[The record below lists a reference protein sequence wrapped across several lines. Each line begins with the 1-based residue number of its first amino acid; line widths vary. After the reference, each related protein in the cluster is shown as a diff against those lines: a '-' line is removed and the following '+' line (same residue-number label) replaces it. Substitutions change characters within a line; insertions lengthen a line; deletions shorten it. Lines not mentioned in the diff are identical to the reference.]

1 MTASNL
7 YAEKIFANHPL
18 AIWPLDDSADY
29 ISLITEAERDIE
41 SVTWTK
47 EFGTVI
53 PGSTPEIT
61 SVLQEEPFPNSFRK
75 VFRSTLPV
83 EPSNTTS
90 YIKSPNLI
98 NFKQLNS
105 SFQTLSISTYYYTE
119 SSHIVSISI
128 GAEYASGSFT
138 FKDFTNIELQQ
149 WIPISATFTY
159 PDLDEEFKIVIKVIS
174 KPGGATINDYN
185 IHFNGITCGQHSE
198 EFNAT
203 SLGQTSLTF
212 PTDINLSLDGVL
224 PAYSYGLN
232 ANNGY
237 YIVDNNSL
245 VAKNFGVPLVYG
257 SARGVEIIPSAEA
270 IDRTWAEVAEESWG
284 YWDNQESWTDI
295 LNFTNEADIILNT
308 KPSFIF
314 PGYGFLNESGRNN
327 DYTLEF
333 WLQAD
338 VNTAEGKRI
347 LGPISSYDGLY
358 VKDCFLILSI
368 DGDFV
373 SHFVGEWFRPMLIHI
388 KLIKNQAILMVNG
401 EVVGTLDINTQS
413 MVLPSE
419 FDIVSTT
426 KSNDWIGIYAYSED
440 VDQIKIDCISIYPY
454 SILTNLAKTNYLLGQ
469 GVPKTSELIDNY
481 YGGSSVEIDYPF
493 ANYSNNI
500 TYPITRSWN
509 SGEEDNLIPGALT
522 LSTPQYSLP
531 NFVLSHS
538 ITQKTITDLESD
550 NALVQEGVYKFFTL
564 KPSNNWANT
573 SYVYFENLSFMK
585 NGIDSILGVFEIID
599 DQDATL
605 LLLRNGTN
613 FFSIERKSIASVDYL
628 TYIFTYNNVS
638 TTIYSEVCPAGIFTA
653 GVKISKLISE
663 NSIGGL
669 SEFFA
674 NPASLKLYI
683 GSNPNQN
690 NMFTGNI
697 YNVSINTPKE
707 TYSIDSSFEAN
718 GNINSSASFLNY
730 VGSYTLF
737 SFEDFGKFFID
748 IAISGSWEDYIPLS
762 SLAKDCFDENSQVV
776 SDIDFIQF
784 NIDYPAPPEIK
795 EPGDTYWQDNNDSIN
810 TNNLNV
816 RTFITFQN
824 IVDGVTQIDSNY
836 ATNQP
841 AIKRRILEL
850 DEVEDWE
857 TKRFEIVD
865 NYLIYPS
872 KLVDFNNLAIVYLVR
887 FKVFGILHNKI
898 ALRKLEFAAKTF
910 DADRFNPITTKHA
923 IDLVPYNLIEE
934 SGDTGSYDYKD
945 KNPYLIDKESAP
957 YLYLTRKS
965 GIELKDGLVDMN
977 RGLFI
982 DINANELEV
991 VSISAIQ
998 MFIRSDLWA
1007 FPQSETLIFEIE
1019 DSVDTLQFYI
1029 KANSSNADRGIIV
1042 TRTKSNGQIYTNIN
1056 YYLDGLYVAEPTIS
1070 IQRWSVLGISFPNN
1084 LNFNNF
1090 NGKINLKHL
1099 LMYNNISFYQGT
1111 RSQQEQRTVLRSWD
1125 EVNEESW
1132 GYWDNDNW
1140 ENVLVKRRDTR
1151 YVVNPESVYKN
1162 YTGTSRIVVDDNKGI
1177 YLETDTVTVFKDA
1190 IWQSSIS
1197 TVA

>member
-1 MTASNL
+1 MTSSNL

-29 ISLITEAERDIE
+29 ISLITEAERDIN
-41 SVTWTK
+41 TWTK
-47 EFGTVI
+47 TNATVI
-53 PGSTPEIT
+53 TGSTPEIT
-61 SVLQEEPFPNSFRK
+61 GIVQTEPFENSFRK
-75 VFRSTLPV
+75 VFRSTLPSG
-83 EPSNTTS
+83 SNVTS

-98 NFKQLNS
+98 NFKELNS
-105 SFQTLSISTYYYTE
+105 SLQTLSISTYYYTE
-119 SSHIVSISI
+119 SSDIVSISV
-128 GAEYASGSFT
+128 GAEYSSGSFT
-138 FKDFTNIELQQ
+138 FKDFTNIELEQ

-174 KPGGATINDYN
+174 KPGGVTIDDYN

-203 SLGQTSLTF
+203 SLGQTVLTF
-212 PTDINLSLDGVL
+212 PIDINLSLDGVL

-237 YIVDNNSL
+237 YVVDNNSL

-257 SARGVEIIPSAEA
+257 SARAVEIIPSTEVV
-270 IDRTWAEVAEESWG
+270 DRSWAEVAEESWG
-284 YWDNQESWTDI
+284 YWNNEESWNDV
-295 LNFTNEADIILNT
+295 LSFTNEADIILNT

-338 VNTAEGKRI
+338 VNTTEGKRI

-373 SHFVGEWFRPMLIHI
+373 SHFVGEWFRPMLIHVRV
-388 KLIKNQAILMVNG
+388 IKNQATLLVNG
-401 EVVGTLDINTQS
+401 EVVGTLNINTQL

-419 FDIVSTT
+419 FDNVEAN
-426 KSNDWIGIYAYSED
+426 KSNDWIGVYAYGEN

-454 SILTNLAKTNYLLGQ
+454 SILTNLAKTNYILGQ

-500 TYPITRSWN
+500 TYPTTRSWN
-509 SGEEDNLIPGALT
+509 LGEEDNLIPGALT

-531 NFVLSHS
+531 NFILAHS
-538 ITQKTITDLESD
+538 ITEKTIIDLELD
-550 NALVQEGVYKFFTL
+550 NALIQDEVYKFFTL

-585 NGIDSILGVFEIID
+585 NGIDSILGVFKVID

-605 LLLRNGTN
+605 LLLRNGSN
-613 FFSIERKSIASVDYL
+613 SFSIERKSISSVDYL

-638 TTIYSEVCPAGIFTA
+638 TPIYSEVCPAGIFTA
-653 GVKISKLISE
+653 GIKISKLISE

-707 TYSIDSSFEAN
+707 TYAIDSFFEADGIIDSLAN
-718 GNINSSASFLNY
+718 FVDY

-762 SLAKDCFDENSQVV
+762 SLAKDSFDENGQIV

-784 NIDYPAPPEIK
+784 NIDYPAPPENK
-795 EPGDTYWQDNNDSIN
+795 ESGDTYWEDNNDLIN
-810 TNNLNV
+810 TNGLNV

-824 IVDGVTQIDSNY
+824 IVNGVTQIDSNY

-850 DEVEDWE
+850 DEVENWE

-872 KLVDFNNLAIVYLVR
+872 KVIDFNDLAIVYLIK

-910 DADRFNPITTKHA
+910 DADRFNPITTRHA
-923 IDLVPYNLIEE
+923 INLIPYNLIEE
-934 SGDTGSYDYKD
+934 SGDTELYDYKD

-965 GIELKDGLVDMN
+965 GIELKDGLVDLN

-982 DINANELEV
+982 DINTNELEA

-1019 DSVDTLQFYI
+1019 DSLDTLQFYI
-1029 KANSSNADRGIIV
+1029 KANSSNADRGTIIA
-1042 TRTKSNGQIYTNIN
+1042 RTKSNNQIYTNIN

-1084 LNFNNF
+1084 LNFNSF

-1099 LMYNNISFYQGT
+1099 IMYNNISFYQGT
-1111 RSQQEQRTVLRSWD
+1111 RSQQEQRTIFRSWD

-1132 GYWDNDNW
+1132 GYWDNDDW
-1140 ENVLVKRRDTR
+1140 DNVAIKRRDTR

-1162 YTGTSRIVVDDNKGI
+1162 YTGTSRIVIDDNKGI
-1177 YLETDTVTVFKDA
+1177 YLETDSLTVFQDA
-1190 IWQSSIS
+1190 IWQTQSLQ
-1197 TVA
+1197 

>member
-1 MTASNL
+1 MTSSNL

-47 EFGTVI
+47 ESGTVI

-75 VFRSTLPV
+75 VFRSTLPSG
-83 EPSNTTS
+83 SNVTS

-119 SSHIVSISI
+119 SSNIVSISI

-159 PDLDEEFKIVIKVIS
+159 PDLDEEFKIVIKIIS

-185 IHFNGITCGQHSE
+185 IHFNGITCGQYSE

-368 DGDFV
+368 DGNFV
-373 SHFVGEWFRPMLIHI
+373 SHFVGEWFRPMLIHV

-454 SILTNLAKTNYLLGQ
+454 SILTNLAKTNYILGQ

-538 ITQKTITDLESD
+538 VTEKTITDLEFD
-550 NALVQEGVYKFFTL
+550 NALVQDGVYKFFTL

-585 NGIDSILGVFEIID
+585 NGIDSILGVFKIID

-613 FFSIERKSIASVDYL
+613 SFSIERKSISSVDYL

-653 GVKISKLISE
+653 GIKISKLISE

-674 NPASLKLYI
+674 NPSSLKLYV

-718 GNINSSASFLNY
+718 GNIDSSASFVDY

-748 IAISGSWEDYIPLS
+748 ISISGSWEDYIPLS

-824 IVDGVTQIDSNY
+824 IVDGVTQIDSDY

-872 KLVDFNNLAIVYLVR
+872 KLVDFNDLAIVYLVK

-965 GIELKDGLVDMN
+965 GIELKDGLVDVN

-1019 DSVDTLQFYI
+1019 DSVDTLEFYI

-1042 TRTKSNGQIYTNIN
+1042 ARTKSNGQIYTNIN

-1111 RSQQEQRTVLRSWD
+1111 RSQQEQRTVFRSWD
-1125 EVNEESW
+1125 EVNEENW

-1177 YLETDTVTVFKDA
+1177 YLETDNITVFKDA
-1190 IWQSSIS
+1190 IWQSSVS

>member
-1 MTASNL
+1 MTISSNL

-29 ISLITEAERDIE
+29 ISLITETERDIN
-41 SVTWTK
+41 TWTK
-47 EFGTVI
+47 TNGTVI
-53 PGSTPEIT
+53 TGSAPIYNTETQID
-61 SVLQEEPFPNSFRK
+61 PFPNSYRK
-75 VFRSTLPV
+75 IFRSTLPAG
-83 EPSNTTS
+83 SNVIS

-98 NFKQLNS
+98 NFKNLNS
-105 SFQTLSISTYYYTE
+105 SLQTLAISTYYYTA

-138 FKDFTNIELQQ
+138 FKDFTNLNLEA
-149 WIPISATFTY
+149 WTPISATFTY
-159 PDLDEEFKIVIKVIS
+159 PDIDEEFKIVIKVVS
-174 KPGGATINDYN
+174 STGGATVDDYN
-185 IHFNGITCGQHSE
+185 IHFNGITVGQYSE

-203 SLGQTSLTF
+203 SLGQTISTF

-257 SARGVEIIPSAEA
+257 SARAVEIVPSAEA
-270 IDRTWAEVAEESWG
+270 IDRTWSEVAEESWA
-284 YWDNQESWTDI
+284 YWGNEESWSDV

-338 VNTAEGKRI
+338 VNTTEGKRI

-368 DGDFV
+368 DGQFV

-388 KLIKNQAILMVNG
+388 KLIKNQATLMVNG
-401 EVVGTLDINTQS
+401 EIVGTLNIDTQS
-413 MVLPSE
+413 MNLPSE
-419 FDIVSTT
+419 FDEISTT
-426 KSNDWIGIYAYSED
+426 KSNDWIGVYAYRES

-454 SILTNLAKTNYLLGQ
+454 SILTNLAKTNYILGQ

-500 TYPITRSWN
+500 TYPVTRSWN
-509 SGEEDNLIPGALT
+509 SGEEDNLIPGSLT

-531 NFVLSHS
+531 NFILSHS
-538 ITQKTITDLESD
+538 ATEKTIKDLESD
-550 NALVQEGVYKFFTL
+550 NALIQDEVNNFFRL
-564 KPSNNWANT
+564 KPSNDWGNT
-573 SYVYFENLSFMK
+573 SYIYFENLSFMK
-585 NGIDSILGVFEIID
+585 NGIDSILGVFKIID

-613 FFSIERKSIASVDYL
+613 SLSIERKSISSVDYL

-653 GVKISKLISE
+653 GIKISKLISE
-663 NSIGGL
+663 NAIGGL

-690 NMFTGNI
+690 NIFTGNI
-697 YNVSINTPKE
+697 YNISINTPKE
-707 TYSIDSSFEAN
+707 TYAIDSSFEAN
-718 GNINSSASFLNY
+718 GTADSSANFVDY

-762 SLAKDCFDENSQVV
+762 SLAKDSFDQNGQVV

-784 NIDYPAPPEIK
+784 NIDYPAPPEVK
-795 EPGDTYWQDNNDSIN
+795 ELGDTYWEDNNDSIN
-810 TNNLNV
+810 TDSLNV

-824 IVDGVTQIDSNY
+824 IVDGVTQVDSDY

-841 AIKRRILEL
+841 AIKRKILDL

-872 KLVDFNNLAIVYLVR
+872 KLVDFNDLAIVYLVK

-898 ALRKLEFAAKTF
+898 SLRKLEFAAKTF

-923 IDLVPYNLIEE
+923 INLVPYNLIEE
-934 SGDTGSYDYKD
+934 SGDTGSYNYKD

-965 GIELKDGLVDMN
+965 GIELKDGLVDLN

-982 DINANELEV
+982 DINSNESEV
-991 VSISAIQ
+991 VSISAVQ

-1019 DSVDTLQFYI
+1019 DSVDTVQFYI
-1029 KANSSNADRGIIV
+1029 KANSSNADRGIIIA
-1042 TRTKSNGQIYTNIN
+1042 RTKSDNQIYTNIN

-1070 IQRWSVLGISFPNN
+1070 IQRWSILGISFPNN
-1084 LNFNNF
+1084 LNFNNY

-1099 LMYNNISFYQGT
+1099 MMYNNISFYQGT
-1111 RSQQEQRTVLRSWD
+1111 KSQQEQRVIFRSWD

-1132 GYWDNDNW
+1132 GYWDNSDWDN
-1140 ENVLVKRRDTR
+1140 VVIKRRDTR
-1151 YVVNPESVYKN
+1151 YVVSPESVYKN
-1162 YTGTSRIVVDDNKGI
+1162 YTGTSRIVIDDNEGI
-1177 YLETDTVTVFKDA
+1177 YLETDNLTVFQDA
-1190 IWQSSIS
+1190 TWQTQSLQ
-1197 TVA
+1197 